1 MEVDMKI
8 KRYTATSMRAALAQ
22 VRAEQGPD
30 AVILSSRRGEDGI
43 EVIAAI
49 DYDEALFVEMNRQRN
64 TAPAIDPPAVEPA
77 SVLAEATQRAT
88 TSGRAQ
94 TTASA
99 TPTAPARPAADE
111 RSTSPAPRAP
121 ASAPASTRARAIAAA
136 PVRAPAAAAAR
147 APAPTS
153 LPARDGA
160 AAHATASSSSSTA
173 GASSLRKPLPPA
185 VRSDLGYGAMH
196 RELQDLRQMLETGL
210 AGMTWN
216 DKRLREPLKARV
228 LEELS
233 ALDIAPDVAMALA
246 ARAPRRTSLENPSH
260 IPLALL
266 VKHLPVVDDLGGLT
280 GGIIAVVGPT
290 GAGKTTTIAKL
301 AARWCM
307 QHGSQDLALVST
319 DSYRIGARDQ
329 LMTYARILGAP
340 MHAANSGRDLARVL
354 DRLKSKKLIL
364 IDTAGMGPRDVR
376 LTEQLSA
383 LQLGAARA
391 RVLLALPAQGEGH
404 ALEEIVQAFAPLTPV
419 ACILTK
425 VDEAASLGAVIST
438 TLRHRL
444 KIAYV
449 CDGQRVPEDLHAA
462 HQKRVWLVRAALKL
476 KEDRPP
482 VRDEAYYVRNFGRAH
497 AHA

>member
-1 MEVDMKI
+1 MKI

-30 AVILSSRRGEDGI
+30 AVILSSRRGDDGI
-43 EVIAAI
+43 EVIAAV
-49 DYDEALFVEMNRQRN
+49 DYDEALLVDMNRQQ
-64 TAPAIDPPAVEPA
+64 TIAPAIEP
-77 SVLAEATQRAT
+77 LAE
-88 TSGRAQ
+88 
-94 TTASA
+94 
-99 TPTAPARPAADE
+99 
-111 RSTSPAPRAP
+111 
-121 ASAPASTRARAIAAA
+121 
-136 PVRAPAAAAAR
+136 PVRAAI
-147 APAPTS
+147 PAPVS
-153 LPARDGA
+153 
-160 AAHATASSSSSTA
+160 ATNSI
-173 GASSLRKPLPPA
+173 RKAVLPA
-185 VRSDLGYGAMH
+185 VRSDLAYGAMH
-196 RELQDLRQMLETGL
+196 RELQDLRKMLETGL

-246 ARAPRRTSLENPSH
+246 ARAPRRTTLENPSH

-266 VKHLPVVDDLGGLT
+266 VKHLPVVDDLGGLS

-319 DSYRIGARDQ
+319 DGYRIGAREQ

-364 IDTAGMGPRDVR
+364 IDTAGMAPRDVR

-404 ALEEIVQAFAPLTPV
+404 ALEDIVQAFAPLTPV

-444 KIAYV
+444 KIAYI
-449 CDGQRVPEDLHAA
+449 CDGQRVPEDVHAA
-462 HQKRVWLVRAALKL
+462 HQRRVWLVRVALKL
-476 KEDRPP
+476 KDGRPS